1 MWTPSSKILLIIFFS
16 YVPLLEC
23 HATSIHRY
31 RPLCLCRLVAENII
45 TVWFLESNLKILHL
59 EKQHYCHTR
68 CVYKHNILCYLFPPS
83 HMVFQSTRETP
94 LGETRQTCA
103 AQFPCPG
110 WELPSPAFLPTSPTG
125 CFRWVQTVQPHQHSI
140 THASPTC
147 CSPAPAEPH
156 HGGSTWPGNRAKLNQ
171 GWEKMSLTQLSWLS
185 VLFYQT
191 HSSATC
197 RCNLKR

>member
-16 YVPLLEC
+16 YVSLLEC
-23 HATSIHRY
+23 HTTSIHRY
-31 RPLCLCRLVAENII
+31 RHLFLCRLVAENII
-45 TVWFLESNLKILHL
+45 AQSDFRIKPENPAPG
-59 EKQHYCHTR
+59 KQHYCHTH
-68 CVYKHNILCYLFPPS
+68 CVYKHNVLSSTPPPPLL
-83 HMVFQSTRETP
+83 FQSTGETP

-156 HGGSTWPGNRAKLNQ
+156 HGGSTWPGNRVKVNQ
-171 GWEKMSLTQLSWLS
+171 GWENVFYSIKLIICLVLPDAFLSN
-185 VLFYQT
+185 V
-191 HSSATC
+191 
-197 RCNLKR
+197 